1 MNDDLVALQRVD
13 TTLDQL
19 AHRRAN
25 LAERSTA
32 DEAIA
37 AATAADQQ
45 LARIA
50 ARQQELA
57 TAIADAE
64 NESSRLDAERDRL
77 NAQMKSVVVLREAE
91 ALQHELAEIASKR
104 EALDDTELEHLEEE
118 STLSD
123 EAAAIESQRGE
134 RDATIAAAND
144 ALRSAEADIDEETAT
159 LTTTR
164 SELTGRI
171 DAAVL
176 ADYESR
182 RAHFGGVAVGTLEGK
197 RCSGCHLDLS
207 TSEFEQVRAAG
218 ADRPTDCPQCGRML
232 VVV

>member
-57 TAIADAE
+57 TAISEAE

-118 STLSD
+118 SRLAD
-123 EAAAIESQRGE
+123 ELAEVEAALPAIEESQASA
-134 RDATIAAAND
+134 DAALAAAEAEID
-144 ALRSAEADIDEETAT
+144 AEVAT
-159 LTTTR
+159 LTERR
-164 SELTGRI
+164 SELAGRL
-171 DAAVL
+171 DERAL
-176 ADYESR
+176 ADYEAAR
-182 RAHFGGVAVGTLEGK
+182 RHHGGVAVARLDGRQCT
-197 RCSGCHLDLS
+197 GCNMDLS
-207 TSEFEQVRAAG
+207 TSELERVRATAAG
-218 ADRPTDCPQCGRML
+218 EVTECPNCGRLL
-232 VVV
+232 VP